1 MGREA
6 ILQAGKRLTSRE
18 VEDMRR
24 SNYQG
29 GEVQA
34 FDNSPEKKQLDKRLR
49 DTEAALQATTEWA
62 QVTLNSI
69 GDAVVSTD
77 LACRVTYLN
86 RVAETLTG
94 WLCADALGKP
104 LAQVLRLIDGE
115 TLETAANPGER
126 AMNENRTVGLA
137 MGCVLVR
144 KDGSHLQIEDAA
156 SPIHDRDGRL
166 QGAVIVFH
174 DVCHSLIHSSRLAY
188 QAQHD
193 ALTELPNRVLLSERL
208 SRAVGLAKR
217 HRLQM
222 ALLYLDLDDFK
233 TINDSLGHAVG
244 DLLLRSVADRLKE
257 CVRNTDTVCRQGGDE
272 FVVLLSEV
280 EKPEDATRVA
290 KKILTVLAE
299 PYHID
304 PHELHITAS
313 IGVSLY
319 PDHGKDETT
328 LLNNADTAMY
338 HAKQAGHNRQRL
350 FSSEMDAMRMHNNNL
365 ASQLHLALKADTLFL
380 DFQPRVDIASGAMV
394 SAEALVRWHHPSQGL
409 MQPSAFLPVA
419 EARGLMVP
427 LGYWGLGETCRRLQA
442 WRCEGGDIVP
452 IAVNMSAMQLRDKT
466 LPARVAEIL
475 ARTGLDARFLEL
487 EISESSLMH
496 LQNDDAIMTL
506 VELSHMG
513 IRIAID
519 NFGEGST
526 SLKQLQCFP
535 IDTINLAP
543 CFVHDML
550 DNRENSLFI
559 RSLINFG
566 QNLFMR
572 VNAKG
577 VETLAQLD
585 HLELQG
591 CEGAQGFLFSK
602 PLSATDFRALLGSDR
617 LLARA

>member
-1 MGREA
+1 
-6 ILQAGKRLTSRE
+6 
-18 VEDMRR
+18 MRR
-24 SNYQG
+24 ANCQNKQ
-29 GEVQA
+29 VQA
-34 FDNSPEKKQLDKRLR
+34 FDNSAEKQKLDTRLR
-49 DTEAALQATTEWA
+49 DTEAALQAATEWA

-69 GDAVVSTD
+69 GDAVVTTD

-94 WLCADALGKP
+94 WSCADALGKP

-115 TLETAANPGER
+115 TLETAANPGQR
-126 AMNENRTVGLA
+126 AMDENRTVGLA
-137 MGCVLVR
+137 MGCLLIR
-144 KDGSHLQIEDAA
+144 KDGSHLQIEDSAA
-156 SPIHDRDGRL
+156 PIHDRDGLL

-174 DVCHSLIHSSRLAY
+174 DACHSLIHSSRLAY

-193 ALTELPNRVLLSERL
+193 ALTELPNRILLSERL
-208 SRAVGLAKR
+208 SRAIGLAKR
-217 HRLQM
+217 HRLQV

-233 TINDSLGHAVG
+233 TINDSHGHAVG
-244 DLLLRSVADRLKE
+244 DLLLRSVADRLSE

-290 KKILTVLAE
+290 EKILTALAE
-299 PYHID
+299 PYHIY

-319 PDHGKDETT
+319 PEHGKDEPT

-338 HAKQAGHNRQRL
+338 HAKQSGHNKQRF
-350 FSSEMDAMRMHNNNL
+350 FSSEMDAMRVQNNNL
-365 ASQLHLALKADTLFL
+365 VSQLHLAIKADTLFL
-380 DFQPRVDIASGAMV
+380 DFQPRVDIASGCMV
-394 SAEALVRWHHPSQGL
+394 SGEALVRWHHPTQGL

-427 LGYWGLGETCRRLQA
+427 IGYWVLGETCRRLQA

-466 LPARVAEIL
+466 LPTRVAEIL
-475 ARTGLDARFLEL
+475 TRTGLDARFLEL
-487 EISESSLMH
+487 EVSESSLMH
-496 LQNDDAIMTL
+496 LQTDDAIMTL
-506 VELSHMG
+506 VALSRMG

-519 NFGEGST
+519 DFGEGSA

-550 DNRENSLFI
+550 DNRENALFI
-559 RSLINFG
+559 KSLINFG
-566 QNLFMR
+566 QNLSMR

-617 LLARA
+617 LLART